1 MLISDRTSLVV
12 VLAISALVPAC
23 GGGGAAV
30 EAQPPP
36 APGPAAAAPAPAA
49 PAGPAMPVVAT
60 INGIAVSNKADHFTR
75 VTVTFKNPGGV
86 PCKVT
91 GYTLT
96 WAGGKKTIGLEGA
109 NFVVAPGA
117 SEVRAIRVHA
127 SDGDLTVLITPDGAK
142 VDLESTCG

>member
-1 MLISDRTSLVV
+1 MPTSERSSVFVVLVV
-12 VLAISALVPAC
+12 AALTFGC
-23 GGGGAAV
+23 GGGATV

-36 APGPAAAAPAPAA
+36 GPAGAAPPPAAAA
-49 PAGPAMPVVAT
+49 AGPMMPVTAT
-60 INGIAVSNKADHFTR
+60 VNGVAVSNKGDHFTR

-109 NFVVAPGA
+109 NFVVAPGHE
-117 SEVRAIRVHA
+117 EVRAIRVHP
-127 SDGDLTVLITPDGAK
+127 SDGDITVLITPDGAK
-142 VDLESTCG
+142 VDLESNCG

>member
-1 MLISDRTSLVV
+1 MTTLSLRFGFALFVV
-12 VLAISALVPAC
+12 ALVGC
-23 GGGGAAV
+23 GGGAAD
-30 EAQPPP
+30 APP
-36 APGPAAAAPAPAA
+36 PAA
-49 PAGPAMPVVAT
+49 PANGSAAPVPPAAAPMALPPVAT
-60 INGIAVSNKADHFTR
+60 INGIAVSNKGDHFTR
-75 VTVTFKNPGGV
+75 VTITFKNPGGV

-117 SEVRAIRVHA
+117 AEIRAIRVHP

-142 VDLESTCG
+142 VDLESECK